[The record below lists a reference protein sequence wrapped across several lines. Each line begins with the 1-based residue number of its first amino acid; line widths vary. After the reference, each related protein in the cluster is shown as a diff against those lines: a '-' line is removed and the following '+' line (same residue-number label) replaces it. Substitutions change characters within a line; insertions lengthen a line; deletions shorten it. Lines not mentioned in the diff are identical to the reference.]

1 MKLYTLSEC
10 YTPNERD
17 AEGDISDVFLYKSKD
32 EAVEKMKDLMDCE
45 TEETVFFN
53 DNVIIHNGDA
63 SRPSGVIV
71 ARAKATNYSNG
82 IYEWEIREY
91 ELT

>member
-17 AEGDISDVFLYKSKD
+17 AEGYVSDVFLYKSKY
-32 EAVEKMKDLMDCE
+32 EAVEKMKDLIYCN
-45 TEETVFFN
+45 TEETVLFK
-53 DNVIIHNGDA
+53 DNVIIHNADP
-63 SRPSGVIV
+63 SKPSGVTV
-71 ARAKATNYSNG
+71 ARAKATDYSNG

-91 ELT
+91 EIK